1 MNEQKIQQVLTKCNK
16 IGKFIRF
23 IWGLLA
29 LALIFVSL
37 TIPLMF
43 VGPLKKSDF
52 SITAT
57 HIKEHTVYTFE
68 IGEDNEYPIL
78 MNSYSNNIDLNKKG
92 LDHPYEV
99 YLIFQASNYL
109 VTWLVFYIIS
119 QLRRIFLNFSDDE
132 TPFTMNNSLRIKKIG
147 WTAIALS
154 FITPMMFSL
163 LCAIFGFG
171 SFSFNIDL
179 PMLIIF
185 GGSCLALAHIFE
197 YGAALQQESDELL

>member
-1 MNEQKIQQVLTKCNK
+1 MSENKIQKVLSKCNK

-23 IWGLLA
+23 IWGFLILA
-29 LALIFVSL
+29 IICGLINFFP
-37 TIPLMF
+37 IF
-43 VGPLKKSDF
+43 AGPIEKSDF

-57 HIKEHTVYTFE
+57 HIKEHTIYSIELGEDDNYTFL
-68 IGEDNEYPIL
+68 I
-78 MNSYSNNIDLNKKG
+78 NSSSNITLNKNG
-92 LDHPYEV
+92 LEHPYEI
-99 YLIFQASNYL
+99 YLIFQATNFL
-109 VTWLVFYIIS
+109 ITLLAFYIVS

-132 TPFTMNNSLRIKKIG
+132 TPFTMNNSLCIKKIG

-171 SFSFNIDL
+171 SFSFNIDFML
-179 PMLIIF
+179 LII